1 MGIDGTCEN
10 SGMNEQDFAEYIQ
23 EEMSNWL
30 F

>member
-1 MGIDGTCEN
+1 MGVDGTCEN